1 MNDGP
6 GDDDRGVVR
15 SWLSSII
22 RRRGIDSRRR
32 GADRTTIPPLS
43 DDLTPLS
50 EGVAAGEE
58 TDGGG
63 AGAHARVA
71 SYRPSPDQQRV
82 ALGTDVVGMAG
93 DGIARAFR
101 ESSDRESS
109 DMAPSPPGSS
119 AEPAGHD
126 HRAHETERVH
136 ALYTDMTCGLV
147 VLNRRGEL
155 VDANDAAQ
163 RILGVRLD
171 EMRGQPSS
179 VALWRAI
186 GADGADPHEGEKLI
200 GTALRTRRPM
210 RATMVH
216 ATRPDGRLRWL
227 QVDAV
232 PVREDGDGSPG
243 DGQGPVIVSFID
255 ITAHREATEILR
267 TRAEYATLQNTA
279 ATVLTT
285 SAALRDAV
293 PHLLQAICDG
303 AGWEV
308 GRFWSVDHRDH
319 VLRCAAL
326 WRRPSS
332 EGAGF
337 ATLGPG
343 ATCAPDSGVPGRVW
357 TSGAPAW
364 VAGMSVAT
372 PGSGAP
378 LATIEG
384 LYGTIGIPIPIAGA
398 VQGVMEFVRRDI
410 RPPHADLAQALVAI
424 GTHIGQF
431 MERKEAE
438 ETLRRQALHD
448 VLTGLPNR
456 ALLHDRLE
464 QALRTADRDNTP
476 LALLLIDLDG
486 FKAINDTLGHHQGD
500 LLLREVGARLRAV
513 LRQRDTV
520 ARLGGDEFVALL
532 PGDDGG
538 GATRTARKIL
548 AALAAP
554 IMAEGRRFVVGA
566 SIGVTLYPAHGTD
579 AAALLRCADA
589 AMYAAKRAA
598 VRPGGNLAVYAAPDG
613 HSPDRQAL
621 GDVLRHAI
629 AHDGLLLHYQPTV
642 DIATGDVRRVE
653 ALARYRRPEQG
664 LLPAEQ
670 FIPRVEQADLG
681 AALTRWTLD
690 AALRQCRRWE
700 WAGLPLGVAVNLSR
714 FTLRDPRLPDTII
727 GLLAQHAVRPS
738 RLQVE
743 VRGDIAESMTTGD
756 AARALAALT
765 RLRTLG
771 VRISADASDGG
782 RASLASLARLPVDE
796 LKIDAAVVRR
806 AMENSGGLAIVA
818 SAIDA
823 GQGLGLRVV
832 AGGVED
838 ADTWDLLTDLGCDE
852 AQGNYLSPPLP
863 VGDLM
868 RQLGVSQ
875 GVMA

>member
-15 SWLSSII
+15 SWLSSITH
-22 RRRGIDSRRR
+22 RRGIDSRRR
-32 GADRTTIPPLS
+32 GAARATLHPIS
-43 DDLTPLS
+43 SALTPLPDGS
-50 EGVAAGEE
+50 GAPWDWAGR
-58 TDGGG
+58 GG
-63 AGAHARVA
+63 AGVDARVA
-71 SYRPSPDQQRV
+71 PHHLSPDQQRNTVQAAV
-82 ALGTDVVGMAG
+82 AGMAD
-93 DGIARAFR
+93 DGIGPAFG
-101 ESSDRESS
+101 ESS
-109 DMAPSPPGSS
+109 DMAPHSPGSS
-119 AEPAGHD
+119 AQPTDHD

-232 PVREDGDGSPG
+232 PVREDGNGSPG

-255 ITAHREATEILR
+255 ITAHREVTEILR
-267 TRAEYATLQNTA
+267 ARAECATLQNTA
-279 ATVLTT
+279 ATVLST

-308 GRFWSVDHRDH
+308 GRFWSVDHRDN
-319 VLRCAAL
+319 VLRCDAL

-332 EGAGF
+332 VGAGF
-337 ATLGPG
+337 AALGLG

-364 VAGMSVAT
+364 VAGMGAPT

-378 LATIEG
+378 LTTIGG
-384 LYGTIGIPIPIAGA
+384 LYGTIGIPVPIAGA
-398 VQGVMEFVRRDI
+398 VQGVMEFVGRDI
-410 RPPHADLAQALVAI
+410 RPPHADLVAALVAI
-424 GTHIGQF
+424 GAQIGQF
-431 MERKEAE
+431 MERKRAE
-438 ETLRRQALHD
+438 EALRRQALHD

-464 QALRTADRDNTP
+464 QALRVAGRDNTP

-486 FKAINDTLGHHQGD
+486 FKTINDTLGHHQGD
-500 LLLREVGARLRAV
+500 LLLREVGTRLRAV

-538 GATRTARKIL
+538 GATRTARKVL

-566 SIGVTLYPAHGTD
+566 SIGVALYPAHGTD

-598 VRPGGNLAVYAAPDG
+598 VRPGGNLAVYAAPDRDG
-613 HSPDRQAL
+613 SDRQAL

-653 ALARYRRPEQG
+653 ALVRCRRPEQG
-664 LLPAEQ
+664 LLPDEH
-670 FIPRVEQADLG
+670 FIPRAEQADLG

-700 WAGLPLGVAVNLSR
+700 WAGLPLGIAVNLSR

-743 VRGDIAESMTTGD
+743 VRGDAIAEGMATGD
-756 AARALAALT
+756 TARALAALT

-782 RASLASLARLPVDE
+782 RASLASLARLPLDE
-796 LKIDAAVVRR
+796 FKIDAAAVRR
-806 AMENSGGLAIVA
+806 ATENSGGLAIVS

-823 GQGLGLRVV
+823 GHGLGLRVV
-832 AGGVED
+832 ARGVED

-852 AQGNYLSPPLP
+852 AQGDYLSPPLP
-863 VGDLM
+863 AGELI
-868 RQLGVSQ
+868 RRLGVPQ

>member
-6 GDDDRGVVR
+6 DDGRGVAR

-32 GADRTTIPPLS
+32 GVDRTTLPPLP
-43 DDLTPLS
+43 DDLTPLPDGS
-50 EGVAAGEE
+50 GEPWEWAGR
-58 TDGGG
+58 DG
-63 AGAHARVA
+63 AGVDA
-71 SYRPSPDQQRV
+71 SAPPHHPSPDRQRDAVPAAVPAAV
-82 ALGTDVVGMAG
+82 AGMAD
-93 DGIARAFR
+93 DGIVPAFG
-101 ESSDRESS
+101 ESPDR
-109 DMAPSPPGSS
+109 APSPPGSS
-119 AEPAGHD
+119 
-126 HRAHETERVH
+126 AHETERVH

-186 GADGADPHEGEKLI
+186 EADGADGADPHEGEKLI

-216 ATRPDGRLRWL
+216 ATRPDGRPRWL

-267 TRAEYATLQNTA
+267 VRVECATLQNTA
-279 ATVLTT
+279 ATILAT
-285 SAALRDAV
+285 SATLRDAV
-293 PHLLQAICDG
+293 PHLLRAICDG

-308 GRFWSVDHRDH
+308 GRFWSVDSRDN

-337 ATLGPG
+337 AALAPG
-343 ATCAPDSGVPGRVW
+343 ATRASGIGVPGRVW
-357 TSGAPAW
+357 ADGAAAW
-364 VAGMSVAT
+364 VAGMGAAT

-378 LATIEG
+378 LATVEG
-384 LYGTIGIPIPIAGA
+384 LYGTIGIPVPIAGA

-410 RPPHADLAQALVAI
+410 RPPHADLVGALVAI
-424 GTHIGQF
+424 GAQIGQF
-431 MERKEAE
+431 IERKGVEEA
-438 ETLRRQALHD
+438 LRRQALHD

-464 QALRTADRDNTP
+464 QALRVAGRDNTA

-486 FKAINDTLGHHQGD
+486 FKTINDTLGHHQGD
-500 LLLREVGARLRAV
+500 LLLREVGARLRTV
-513 LRQRDTV
+513 PRQRDTV
-520 ARLGGDEFVALL
+520 ARLGGDEFAALL
-532 PGDDGG
+532 PGDDEG

-554 IMAEGRRFVVGA
+554 VVVEGRRLVVGA
-566 SIGVTLYPAHGTD
+566 SIGVALYPAHGTD
-579 AAALLRCADA
+579 AATLLRRADA
-589 AMYAAKRAA
+589 AMYAAKRSA
-598 VRPGGNLAVYAAPDG
+598 VRPGGPGGNLAVYAAPEG
-613 HSPDRQAL
+613 HSSDRQAL

-642 DIATGDVRRVE
+642 DIATGDVLWVE

-664 LLPAEQ
+664 LLPDEQ
-670 FIPRVEQADLG
+670 LIPRAEQADLG

-700 WAGLPLGVAVNLSR
+700 EAGLPLGVAVNLSQ
-714 FTLRDPRLPDTII
+714 FTLGDPRLPDAII

-738 RLQVE
+738 RLHVE
-743 VRGDIAESMTTGD
+743 VRGDAIAESMTTGD
-756 AARALAALT
+756 AARARAALT

-771 VRISADASDGG
+771 VRISADASDAG
-782 RASLASLARLPVDE
+782 RASLAALARLPVDE

-806 AMENSGGLAIVA
+806 ATENSGRLAIVSA
-818 SAIDA
+818 AIDA
-823 GQGLGLRVV
+823 GHGLGLRVV

-838 ADTWDLLTDLGCDE
+838 ADTWDLLADLGCDE
-852 AQGNYLSPPLP
+852 AQGDYLSPPLP
-863 VGDLM
+863 AGELI
-868 RQLGVSQ
+868 RRLGVPQ

>member
-1 MNDGP
+1 MVDMTDGP
-6 GDDDRGVVR
+6 GDDGGSMAR

-22 RRRGIDSRRR
+22 HRRGIDSRRR
-32 GADRTTIPPLS
+32 GADRTTLPPLS
-43 DDLTPLS
+43 DDLTPLPQ
-50 EGVAAGEE
+50 GVEAGEE

-63 AGAHARVA
+63 AGVHARVTPLH
-71 SYRPSPDQQRV
+71 PSPDQQRDAV
-82 ALGTDVVGMAG
+82 RADVTGMAG
-93 DGIARAFR
+93 DGIAPAFG
-101 ESSDRESS
+101 ESP
-109 DMAPSPPGSS
+109 DMAPRPPGGS
-119 AEPAGHD
+119 AQPTGHD

-186 GADGADPHEGEKLI
+186 DADGAGPHEGEKLI

-216 ATRPDGRLRWL
+216 TTRPDGRPRWL

-232 PVREDGDGSPG
+232 PVREDGAGSPG

-255 ITAHREATEILR
+255 ITAHREAMEILR
-267 TRAEYATLQNTA
+267 VKAECATLQNTA
-279 ATVLTT
+279 ATVLAT
-285 SAALRDAV
+285 AATLGDAV
-293 PHLLQAICDG
+293 PHLLQVICDG

-308 GRFWSVDHRDH
+308 GRFWSVDHRDNI
-319 VLRCAAL
+319 LRCEAL

-332 EGAGF
+332 ESAGF
-337 ATLGPG
+337 AALAPG
-343 ATCAPDSGVPGRVW
+343 AACAPGIGVPGRVW

-364 VAGMSVAT
+364 VAGMGAAT

-384 LYGTIGIPIPIAGA
+384 LYGTIGIPIPIASA
-398 VQGVMEFVRRDI
+398 VQGVMEFVGRDI
-410 RPPHADLAQALVAI
+410 RPPHADLVQALIAI
-424 GTHIGQF
+424 GAHIGQF
-431 MERKEAE
+431 MERKRAE
-438 ETLRRQALHD
+438 EALRRQALHD

-464 QALRTADRDNTP
+464 QALRAAGRDNTS
-476 LALLLIDLDG
+476 LALLLIDLDS
-486 FKAINDTLGHHQGD
+486 FKAINDTMGHHQGD
-500 LLLREVGARLRAV
+500 LLLREVGARLRTV
-513 LRQRDTV
+513 LRERDTV

-538 GATRTARKIL
+538 GATRAARKIL
-548 AALAAP
+548 AALAEPAVV
-554 IMAEGRRFVVGA
+554 EGRRLVVGA
-566 SIGVTLYPAHGTD
+566 SVGVALYPAHGTD
-579 AAALLRCADA
+579 AAALLRRADA
-589 AMYAAKRAA
+589 AMYTAKRSA

-621 GDVLRHAI
+621 GEVLRHAI

-664 LLPAEQ
+664 LLPAEP
-670 FIPRVEQADLG
+670 FIPRAEQADLG

-690 AALRQCRRWE
+690 AALRQCQRWE
-700 WAGLPLGVAVNLSR
+700 WAGLSLGVAVSLSR
-714 FTLRDPRLPDTII
+714 FVLRDPRLPDTII

-743 VRGDIAESMTTGD
+743 VRGDAIAESMTTGD

-771 VRISADASDGG
+771 VRISADANDGG
-782 RASLASLARLPVDE
+782 RASLASLVRLPVDE

-806 AMENSGGLAIVA
+806 ATENSGGLAIVS

-823 GQGLGLRVV
+823 GHGLGLRVV

-852 AQGNYLSPPLP
+852 ARGNYLSPPLP
-863 VGDLM
+863 AGDLM

>member
-1 MNDGP
+1 MVDMTDGP
-6 GDDDRGVVR
+6 GDDGGSMAR

-22 RRRGIDSRRR
+22 HRRGIDSRRR
-32 GADRTTIPPLS
+32 GADRTTLPPLS
-43 DDLTPLS
+43 DDLTPLPQ
-50 EGVAAGEE
+50 GVEAGEE

-63 AGAHARVA
+63 AGVHARVTPLH
-71 SYRPSPDQQRV
+71 PSPDQQRDAV
-82 ALGTDVVGMAG
+82 RADVTGMAG
-93 DGIARAFR
+93 DGIAPAFG
-101 ESSDRESS
+101 ESP
-109 DMAPSPPGSS
+109 DMAPRPPGGS
-119 AEPAGHD
+119 AQPTGHD

-186 GADGADPHEGEKLI
+186 NADGADPHEGEKLI
-200 GTALRTRRPM
+200 GAALRTRRPM

-267 TRAEYATLQNTA
+267 ARAECATLQNTA
-279 ATVLTT
+279 ATVLST

-293 PHLLQAICDG
+293 PHLLQAICDD
-303 AGWEV
+303 AGWDV
-308 GRFWSVDHRDH
+308 GRFWSVDHRAN

-337 ATLGPG
+337 AALAPRAAYAPG
-343 ATCAPDSGVPGRVW
+343 SGVPGRVW

-364 VAGMSVAT
+364 VAGMGAAT

-384 LYGTIGIPIPIAGA
+384 LYGIIGIPIQIAGV

-410 RPPHADLAQALVAI
+410 RPPHADLVEALIAI
-424 GTHIGQF
+424 GAQIGRF

-438 ETLRRQALHD
+438 EALRRQALHD

-464 QALRTADRDNTP
+464 QALRAAGRDNTG
-476 LALLLIDLDG
+476 LALLMIDLDG
-486 FKAINDTLGHHQGD
+486 FKTINDTLGHHQGD

-548 AALAAP
+548 AALAEP
-554 IMAEGRRFVVGA
+554 VVAEGRRLVVGA
-566 SIGVTLYPAHGTD
+566 SIGVALYPAHGTD
-579 AAALLRCADA
+579 AVTLLRRADA
-589 AMYAAKRAA
+589 AMYAAKRSA
-598 VRPGGNLAVYAAPDG
+598 VRPGALAVYAAPDG
-613 HSPDRQAL
+613 DGPDHQAF

-629 AHDGLLLHYQPTV
+629 AHDELVLHYQPTA

-670 FIPRVEQADLG
+670 FIPWAEQADLG

-700 WAGLPLGVAVNLSR
+700 WAGLPLGVAVRLSR
-714 FTLRDPRLPDTII
+714 FTLGDPRLPDTII

-743 VRGDIAESMTTGD
+743 VRGDAIAESMTTGD
-756 AARALAALT
+756 TARALAALT

-782 RASLASLARLPVDE
+782 RASLTSLARLPVDE
-796 LKIDAAVVRR
+796 FKIDATVVRR
-806 AMENSGGLAIVA
+806 ATENSGGLAIVS

-823 GQGLGLRVV
+823 GHGLGLRVV

-838 ADTWDLLTDLGCDE
+838 ADTWDLLTELGCDE
-852 AQGNYLSPPLP
+852 AQGDYLSPPLP
-863 VGDLM
+863 AGELM
-868 RQLGVSQ
+868 RRLGVSQ